1 LSRRLLPLFVAQFLG
16 AVNDNLY
23 KSALVILVAYRD
35 ASGST
40 ATQILVTL
48 ATAFFI
54 LPYFLFSATAG
65 QLADK
70 YDKAALLGWIKL
82 WEVGAMALAALALAL
97 DSIAFEFAVLFFLGV
112 QATFFGPVK
121 YGILPELLAA
131 DELMG
136 GNALIEAGTF
146 LAILI
151 GTIAG
156 GLLILAPG
164 GAAVVAA
171 AQLAL
176 ALAGWAA
183 SRFLPRLEPAAPRL
197 RVNPNIAAE
206 TWSILRHATG
216 RRDLRWAVL
225 GISWF
230 WLVGAA
236 FLAQFP
242 NYAKDVLRADNQVV
256 TLFLTLFSVGIGIGS
271 VLCARLLRGEIS
283 ARLVPLGALGMALF
297 AFDLYA
303 ASRGAAPGGPAL
315 RDAAQFLAAPGSWR
329 IVGDLLAIAASGGL
343 FIVPLYALM
352 QARSEE
358 SRRSRVVAANNILN
372 ALFIVAS
379 GALSALLLKLGR
391 PVSDI
396 FLALAVANL
405 VVAAVGLAW
414 RRAFTPT
421 AAPR

>member
-1 LSRRLLPLFVAQFLG
+1 
-16 AVNDNLY
+16 
-23 KSALVILVAYRD
+23 
-35 ASGST
+35 
-40 ATQILVTL
+40 
-48 ATAFFI
+48 
-54 LPYFLFSATAG
+54 
-65 QLADK
+65 
-70 YDKAALLGWIKL
+70 
-82 WEVGAMALAALALAL
+82 M
-97 DSIAFEFAVLFFLGV
+97 
-112 QATFFGPVK
+112 
-121 YGILPELLAA
+121 
-131 DELMG
+131 
-136 GNALIEAGTF
+136 
-146 LAILI
+146 
-151 GTIAG
+151 
-156 GLLILAPG
+156 
-164 GAAVVAA
+164 
-171 AQLAL
+171 
-176 ALAGWAA
+176 
-183 SRFLPRLEPAAPRL
+183 PRLAPAAPQL
-197 RVNPNIAAE
+197 RINRNIAAE